1 MSIRQRIIAAAVTA
15 AVTCSILW
23 ILIDVGE
30 TPTASEHEPYQTHV
44 PDDLMLVTVLSLA
57 AAVAA
62 TILVDYA
69 FGRKS
74 SAGATLGFILGF
86 ALGVLVFFLRLPW
99 SRLDRLG
106 GEMFTVLEWWSA
118 PILAVLGYAVGAY
131 LDRPGPAVSQE
142 TEVKHDA
149 VSSPEVS
156 VSSTSTANASARSFD
171 ALRASAPDELDTR
184 DERHR
189 RSVQKEAIDRAAR
202 QLEALLADLAT
213 RIGRHRAPC
222 QTEFTHESMRHIEL
236 RSPPGHV
243 LECRSVGPWV
253 RSATILTA
261 EGRLW
266 RLSSTNGNPPEQG
279 YIDVR
284 HELGTRLS
292 LGDYTFYGDICSGGL
307 RVAINSD
314 SLRHIDP
321 EAALARLTILLSDA
335 NSSG

>member
-1 MSIRQRIIAAAVTA
+1 MSIRQRIIAAVVTA

-30 TPTASEHEPYQTHV
+30 TPTASNHEPYQTHV

-62 TILVDYA
+62 TVLVDYA
-69 FGRKS
+69 FGRYS

-86 ALGVLVFFLRLPW
+86 ALGVLVFFTRLPW

-106 GEMFTVLEWWSA
+106 GEMFSVLDWCLA
-118 PILAVLGYAVGAY
+118 PTLAVLGYVVGAY
-131 LDRPGPAVSQE
+131 LDRPGPAVLQKA
-142 TEVKHDA
+142 KHDA

-156 VSSTSTANASARSFD
+156 ESSTSIASVSSFD
-171 ALRASAPDELDTR
+171 ALRASAPDTR
-184 DERHR
+184 EEWHR
-189 RSVQKEAIDRAAR
+189 RSVREEVTDRAAR

-213 RIGRHRAPC
+213 QIGRHRSPC
-222 QTEFTHESMRHIEL
+222 RTKFTHESMRHIEL

-266 RLSSTNGNPPEQG
+266 RLSSANGNPPKQG
-279 YIDVR
+279 YVDMR
-284 HELGTRLS
+284 HELSTRLR

-307 RVAINSD
+307 RVAIDSD
-314 SLRHIDP
+314 SLRHIEP
-321 EAALARLTILLSDA
+321 EVVLARLAILLSDA
-335 NSSG
+335 NS

>member
-30 TPTASEHEPYQTHV
+30 TPTASDHEPYQTHV
-44 PDDLMLVTVLSLA
+44 PDDLILVTVLSLA

-86 ALGVLVFFLRLPW
+86 ALGVLVFFIRLPW
-99 SRLDRLG
+99 SRLDRHG
-106 GEMFTVLEWWSA
+106 GEMFSLLDWWST
-118 PILAVLGYAVGAY
+118 PILAVLGYVVGAY
-131 LDRPGPAVSQE
+131 LDHPGPADLQE
-142 TEVKHDA
+142 TAVKHDA

-156 VSSTSTANASARSFD
+156 VSSTSTASAGSFD
-171 ALRASAPDELDTR
+171 TPRASAPDEPRTR
-184 DERHR
+184 EERHR
-189 RSVQKEAIDRAAR
+189 RSIQEEAVDRAAR

-213 RIGRHRAPC
+213 RVGRHRAPC
-222 QTEFTHESMRHIEL
+222 QTKFTHESMRHIEL

-266 RLSSTNGNPPEQG
+266 RLSSTNGCPPEQG

-307 RVAINSD
+307 RVAIDSD

-335 NSSG
+335 NSPG